1 VKHIDLHGLTHI
13 EAEKAIDSLLNE
25 CMIHAYR
32 KKRSME
38 SVKVI
43 TGNSEAMKN
52 VVKKVAKEL
61 QLNVTDLGFAE
72 LTIDDFLY

>member
-1 VKHIDLHGLTHI
+1 
-13 EAEKAIDSLLNE
+13 
-25 CMIHAYR
+25 MIHAYR

-52 VVKKVAKEL
+52 VVKKVAREL